1 MTGFHVTRGRA
12 NCFDYDR
19 LERMAK
25 RFCINHNLLDEVE
38 PNYNSM
44 KQYIKDNDLYP
55 AILGAI
61 VPDIPLVIYLFLL
74 RTLPFIMVKINWISF
89 YKKKKQ

>member
-25 RFCINHNLLDEVE
+25 RFCINHNLLDKVE
-38 PNYNSM
+38 PNYRSM
-44 KQYIKDNDLYP
+44 KEYIKDNDLYP
-55 AILGAI
+55 IWRNCVIRAIGDE
-61 VPDIPLVIYLFLL
+61 DIYQGYIGHFDGGL
-74 RTLPFIMVKINWISF
+74 RRNLNGSR
-89 YKKKKQ
+89 